1 MKRKWVGVAGSGDRV
16 KRRERGDCM
25 RRGCP
30 SHAGGFPSDVIGQQA
45 GRKDILTEREGNP
58 DTNTSKTHVLTQ

>member
-1 MKRKWVGVAGSGDRV
+1 
-16 KRRERGDCM
+16 M

-45 GRKDILTEREGNP
+45 GRKDIFNVEREGNP